1 MCGIAGAISL
11 GRPIDE
17 ADRVTAAAMTHVLR
31 HRGPDRTGFF
41 ADASCVLGNTRLKI
55 LDLSDAANLP
65 MSSPDGRVHVVYNGE
80 VTNFRELRARLRL
93 DERHAFRTTSDTEV
107 VLALYLALGIDF
119 LRELTGMFALCIYDQ
134 RAQKVY
140 VVRDFF
146 GIRPLFVMATAER
159 LYFASEI
166 KSFLEIPGFSG
177 RIDEEAFFHF
187 FGLAYIPGARTP
199 FADVR
204 EIDGGHLV
212 EVDLVERRFA
222 DREYYAL
229 RYAPDASLT
238 EAELAPRLFAA
249 MRDSVARNLVS
260 DAPLGLT
267 LSGGFDTSSILAI
280 TRELVGDRDI
290 HTYSIAMADESF
302 DESAYQRIMVDAT
315 RSIHH
320 EIRFGPELVL
330 EHLIEHMAF
339 LDEPTGDGA
348 AIPSYVLAKEAR
360 KTVAVLLSGEGGDE
374 VFNAYETHGA
384 FKVRQLY
391 RRWVPE
397 TVRLAARA
405 AARQLPC
412 SYRKLSFD
420 FLAKRFTEGAEHGTP
435 EAHYFWRHALSP
447 DEQRALM
454 PACTHTPPTATL
466 FRELFD
472 RHPFPDELNR
482 ISLIDLK
489 YYFIG
494 DLMVKNDRTFMAH
507 SVEARFPWMDRLL
520 FELMSSV
527 PPDLRIHGLER
538 RYIQKQAMKD
548 HVPEAIYRRSNM
560 GLEMPHSAWFL
571 RELRPLGERYFARDA
586 VARVPFLD
594 PDTVRALWD
603 DHLARRKDHG
613 RSLWCILNAIVW
625 FDLFVHTRDYKRYLR

>member
-1 MCGIAGAISL
+1 MCGIAGVISL
-11 GRPIDE
+11 GRPLE
-17 ADRVTAAAMTHVLR
+17 PSDRATAEAMTRVLR
-31 HRGPDRTGFF
+31 HRGPDSTGFVG
-41 ADASCVLGNTRLKI
+41 DARCILGNTRLKI

-65 MSSPDGRVHVVYNGE
+65 MSSDDGQVHLAYNGE
-80 VTNFRELRARLRL
+80 VTNFRELRSRFRL
-93 DERHAFRTTSDTEV
+93 DERHRFRTSSDTEV
-107 VLALYLALGIDF
+107 VLALYRELGIEF
-119 LRELTGMFALCIYDQ
+119 LGELSGMFALCIQD
-134 RAQKVY
+134 RRIGKAY

-146 GIRPLFVMATAER
+146 GMRPLFVRTTSER

-166 KSFLEIPGFSG
+166 KSFLEIPDFS
-177 RIDEEAFFHF
+177 RTVDEEAFFHF
-187 FGLAYIPGARTP
+187 FGLAYMPGAHTP
-199 FADVR
+199 FVEVR
-204 EIDGGHLV
+204 ELDGGHLI
-212 EVDLVERRFA
+212 EVDLAAGRAAE
-222 DREYYAL
+222 REYYAL
-229 RYAPDASLT
+229 RYAPDRALREEDLVPT
-238 EAELAPRLFAA
+238 LHTA

-267 LSGGFDTSSILAI
+267 LSGGFDTSSILALA
-280 TRELVGDRDI
+280 REIVGDREI

-315 RSIHH
+315 HPIHH
-320 EIRFGPELVL
+320 EIRFGPEHVLDYLV
-330 EHLIEHMAF
+330 EHMAF

-360 KTVAVLLSGEGGDE
+360 KTVSVLLSGEGGDE

-384 FKVRQLY
+384 FQVRKLY
-391 RRWVPE
+391 RHWVPAP
-397 TVRLAARA
+397 VRHLARA
-405 AARQLPC
+405 CARRLPC

-420 FLAKRFTEGAEHGTP
+420 FLAKRFTEGAELGTP
-435 EAHYFWRHALSP
+435 EAHYFWRHALAP

-454 PACTHTPPTATL
+454 PASAHVPPTATL
-466 FRELFD
+466 FRERFD
-472 RHPFPDELNR
+472 AHPFPDELNR

-520 FELMSSV
+520 FELMATV
-527 PPDLRIHGLER
+527 PPELRIRRLTR
-538 RYIQKQAMKD
+538 RYIQKQAMKG
-548 HVPEAIYRRSNM
+548 HVPDAIYRRSNM

-594 PDTVRALWD
+594 PDTVRTLWN
-603 DHLARRKDHG
+603 DHLARRQDNG
-613 RSLWCILNAIVW
+613 RALWCVLNAIVW
-625 FDLFVHTRDYKRYLR
+625 HDLFVHSNDYKAHLR